1 MKNKGLKLNINRF
14 TNLRDFEA
22 FSPKR
27 LVEQRNPPKNKR
39 KIMNIRGNGG
49 VLFITLGLGRLG
61 FIGQ

>member
-27 LVEQRNPPKNKR
+27 LVKQRNPQKQMKNIEYK
-39 KIMNIRGNGG
+39 GNRG